1 MPAKTLTGKP
11 VAEAIAARDQALYAE
26 LRERGVTPSLAV
38 LRVGEDP
45 GSVSYA
51 RSLERS
57 CERFGFGFRSLALP
71 ADTTAEAVAAA
82 VEILNQDVEI
92 HGIMLQE
99 PLPEPLVA
107 EPLRAAIDPAKDVDG
122 VHHANA
128 GLLFQGSEQA
138 LVPATALGGVALLD
152 HYEVPLRGAR
162 VVVIGRSL
170 LVGRPLALLLL
181 HRHATVTVCHSRT
194 VDLPAVA
201 READVLAVAIG
212 RPHYV
217 TPAFVKAGAV
227 VLDFGVNFVA
237 VEMVG
242 DVAPE
247 VAETAGALT
256 PTPGGTG
263 AVTTAML
270 RHNVLLAASRLS

>member
-1 MPAKTLTGKP
+1 MPARSLTGKP
-11 VAEAIAARDQALYAE
+11 VAEAIAARDEGLLAE
-26 LRERGVTPSLAV
+26 LRERGVTPTLAV
-38 LRVGEDP
+38 LRVGDDP

-57 CERFGFGFRSLALP
+57 CERCGFGFRLVSLP
-71 ADTTAEAVAAA
+71 SDTTAESVAAA
-82 VEILNQDVEI
+82 VEIINQDVEI

-99 PLPEPLVA
+99 PLPEPLAA
-107 EPLRAAIDPAKDVDG
+107 EPLRAMIDPAKDVDG
-122 VHHANA
+122 VHFANA
-128 GLLFQGSEQA
+128 GLLFQGSEQV

-162 VVVIGRSL
+162 VVVIGRGL
-170 LVGRPLALLLL
+170 LVGRPLAMLLL
-181 HRHATVTVCHSRT
+181 HRHATVTICHSRT

-212 RPHYV
+212 RPHFV
-217 TPAFVKAGAV
+217 TPSFVKPGAV

-237 VEMVG
+237 GEMAG
-242 DVAPE
+242 DVSPE
-247 VAETAGALT
+247 AAETAGAVT

-270 RHNVLLAASRLS
+270 RHNVLLAARRSS